1 MMGRSVPANRR
12 RIFSVTFL
20 AVATVL
26 TLVSCNSST
35 PPSDE
40 QPTVPAVRLTA
51 EQVQER
57 LGDYA
62 RGLED
67 AEVVSDA
74 QLRSSIPKAQEWL
87 EDVKV
92 NPSKCGITFAAPISE
107 QLKNSVMGA
116 VKGDD
121 QLITV
126 SVYPDPAAL
135 QKSWDAQMATS
146 SECSRYSVSAKGET
160 RAYHLAPQKFTSTAP
175 MNDSYVVTGSDGKKT
190 SQQLI
195 IRSAS
200 ANVLIGI
207 QAGTK
212 RQTTADQLNSATET
226 VNAILSKLN

>member
-12 RIFSVTFL
+12 RIFSVTSL
-20 AVATVL
+20 TVATVL
-26 TLVSCNSST
+26 ALVSCNST
-35 PPSDE
+35 IKPSDE
-40 QPTVPAVRLTA
+40 QSTAPTVKLTA

-57 LGDYA
+57 LSDYA
-62 RGLED
+62 REVDG

-74 QLRSSIPKAQEWL
+74 QLRSGIPKAQEWL

-116 VKGDD
+116 VKSSD

-126 SVYPDPAAL
+126 SVYPDSAAL
-135 QKSWDAQMATS
+135 RKSWDAHMASS

-175 MNDSYVVTGSDGKKT
+175 MNESYVVTGSDGKKT

-195 IRSAS
+195 VRSAS
-200 ANVLIGI
+200 ANVLVGM
-207 QAGTK
+207 QMDTK
-212 RQTTADQLNSATET
+212 RELTAKQLTSASET
-226 VNAILSKLN
+226 VDAILGKLN